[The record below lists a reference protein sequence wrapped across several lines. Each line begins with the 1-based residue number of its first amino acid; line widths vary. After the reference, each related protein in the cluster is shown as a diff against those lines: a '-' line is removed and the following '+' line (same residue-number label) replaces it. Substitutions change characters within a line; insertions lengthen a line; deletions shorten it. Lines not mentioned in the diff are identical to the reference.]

1 MKKLSLFISFCGILF
16 LQQGISAAP
25 ISKESEGVMVD
36 YKDKPESY
44 WKNHL
49 PEDVFQICRK
59 KGTEKAFSGKYDKFY
74 EKGTYMCACCG
85 GDYPLFSSTTKFDSK
100 TGWPSFWDPITPS
113 HVKLVKDTNLIHQ
126 FLGARIEVLCARCE
140 SHIGHVFDDGPAPTH
155 KRYCLNSLA
164 LSFVPEGE
172 KPHRTFVAE

>member
-59 KGTEKAFSGKYDKFY
+59 KRNGK
-74 EKGTYMCACCG
+74 G
-85 GDYPLFSSTTKFDSK
+85 LFWK
-100 TGWPSFWDPITPS
+100 
-113 HVKLVKDTNLIHQ
+113 V
-126 FLGARIEVLCARCE
+126 
-140 SHIGHVFDDGPAPTH
+140 
-155 KRYCLNSLA
+155 
-164 LSFVPEGE
+164 
-172 KPHRTFVAE
+172 